1 MRQFFDE
8 NVLLG
13 SEEAIL
19 LYKSVKDLPIIDYH
33 CHLNQTLIK
42 NNAKFGDIA
51 ELWLGGDHYKW
62 RAMRL
67 CGVDEYYITGDAPM
81 KEKFIKYCEIM
92 PKLFNNPLYY
102 WSHFELKQVFDINLE
117 INKENALKIYELAN
131 EKLKN
136 IDVDYLLKLFK
147 VEYVATTDDP
157 VSDLKDNGIIN
168 GVKVMPTFRGDKIF
182 ACSDE
187 YIKELENASG
197 IKINTLEDYKASIV
211 NRLDYFITKGCKIV
225 DMGFKDFPNNIYDK
239 TKADEVFLNKNN
251 ASEEEKDGLVG
262 HIFNFLLREFKKR
275 EMLVQLHFAVIRN
288 INTPM
293 FNRVGVDAGFD
304 VMAKEINIYNL
315 INLLNSL
322 SDEERPTI
330 VLYTLNPN
338 TVSALSCISGAFRNV
353 LIGAAWW
360 FNDTVNGIRRN
371 LDLVSEYSVI
381 GTNLGMLTDSRSFSS
396 YSRFDFFRRILCD
409 FVGSKVNIG
418 EYSMESAYTL
428 VSDICYNNIKR
439 LLKE

>member
-1 MRQFFDE
+1 MRFFDDD
-8 NVLLG
+8 VLLY
-13 SEEAIL
+13 SKEAKD
-19 LYKSVKDLPIIDYH
+19 LYNSVKDLPIIDYH
-33 CHLNQTLIK
+33 CHLNQTMIK
-42 NNAKFGDIA
+42 NNATFNDIA

-81 KEKFIKYCEIM
+81 LEKFVKYCEIM

-102 WSHFELKQVFDINLE
+102 WSHFELKQVFGITLE
-117 INKENALKIYELAN
+117 INKENALTIYNEAN
-131 EKLKN
+131 KKLKEL
-136 IDVDYLLKLFK
+136 DVKSLLKLFK

-157 VSDLKDNGIIN
+157 VSNLEDNGVFD

-182 ACSDE
+182 GCSDE
-187 YIKELENASG
+187 YIKLLEEATS
-197 IKINTLEDYKASIV
+197 IKINNLNDYKNSIIK
-211 NRLDYFITKGCKIV
+211 RLDYFISKGCKIV
-225 DMGFKDFPNNIYDK
+225 DIGFMDFPNAIYDYE
-239 TKADEVFLNKNN
+239 KANEAFINRNSV
-251 ASEEEKDGLVG
+251 SEKDKDGLVG
-262 HIFNFLLREFKKR
+262 HIFNFLLREYKKR
-275 EMLVQLHFAVIRN
+275 NMIVQLHFAVTRN

-293 FNRVGVDAGFD
+293 FNKIGVDAGFD
-304 VMAKEINIYNL
+304 VMSKEINVQNL
-315 INLLNSL
+315 INLLNSI

-338 TVSALSCISGAFRNV
+338 TLNAIACISGAFRNV

-371 LDLVSEYSVI
+371 LDIISEYAVL

-409 FVGSKVNIG
+409 FVGSKVVLG
-418 EYSMESAYTL
+418 EYSMNSAYGL
-428 VSDICYNNIKR
+428 VQDICYNNIKK
-439 LLKE
+439 LLGE